1 MRRASTCSSPRG
13 SVAMISYRPGKRTNN
28 DLLVMRIPEIGIG
41 RIHLRSRV
49 GRIVMGTVV
58 RAVVRAMV

>member
-1 MRRASTCSSPRG
+1 
-13 SVAMISYRPGKRTNN
+13 MISYRPGKRTNN